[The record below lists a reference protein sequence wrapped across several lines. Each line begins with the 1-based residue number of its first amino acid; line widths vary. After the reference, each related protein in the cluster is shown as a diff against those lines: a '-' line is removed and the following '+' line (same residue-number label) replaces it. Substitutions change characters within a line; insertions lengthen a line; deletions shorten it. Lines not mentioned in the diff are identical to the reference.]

1 MIDTSKYIKRVII
14 DGVEIP
20 IYNAILIATIDAE
33 METLLVQDNKGKI
46 VQFTGTSST
55 YETNAYYL
63 IGE

>member
-20 IYNAILIATIDAE
+20 IYNAILIATTDAE
-33 METLLVQDNKGKI
+33 METLLVQDNIGKI